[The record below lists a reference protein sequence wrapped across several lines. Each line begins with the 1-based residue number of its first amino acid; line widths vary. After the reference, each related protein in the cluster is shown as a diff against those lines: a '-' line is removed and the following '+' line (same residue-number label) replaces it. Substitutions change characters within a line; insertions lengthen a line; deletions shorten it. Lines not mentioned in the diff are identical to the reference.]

1 MDAAEQ
7 TTLDIDAPVAPV
19 RPIRT
24 PPRELSVRRLSRW
37 ADRQLRSIRRA
48 HGGDPQSEAFV
59 LAQAVKLGEEVGELH
74 AEVLGRLKRQRRS
87 KGTRFDDRS
96 LRGELADVVICVA
109 ILARTTGV
117 DLEAALEEKMAEI
130 DRRD

>member
-1 MDAAEQ
+1 
-7 TTLDIDAPVAPV
+7 
-19 RPIRT
+19 
-24 PPRELSVRRLSRW
+24 
-37 ADRQLRSIRRA
+37 
-48 HGGDPQSEAFV
+48 V

-109 ILARTTGV
+109 ILAHTTGV
-117 DLEAALEEKMAEI
+117 DLGAALEEKMAEI
-130 DRRD
+130 DRRA